1 MYILKHLLLPFF
13 LVALDIISICLSA
26 ALSLYL
32 HFDFAPAVE
41 YVDIMV
47 SGLPV
52 FIIIGCLSNYAYRL
66 YNRIW
71 KYAGVSEL
79 LAIVASCFTTV
90 ALSHVYINY
99 QGIEIFSSIY
109 IIAGSLLLIFVGGS
123 RLALRVAT
131 YINSLPRFRHKFDD
145 YNDLRNV
152 LIIGAGDAGAVIAR
166 ELQRYHTE
174 GRKVVGFID
183 DAPAKQNQEMFGV
196 KVLGGRF
203 SIKEN
208 VIANNVDEIIIA
220 LPSVKGEEV
229 RKIVDICKQTD
240 CKLKILPGIY
250 EIINGKASVSKLR
263 DVQIEDLLG
272 REPIHLDNT
281 AVKDYIADKV
291 VLVTG
296 GGGSI
301 GSEICRQVAKMGPK
315 KLLMMGKGENS
326 IYEIHQEML
335 NTHPELKVVPIIADV
350 RDCQRMEDIMAY
362 FHPQVI
368 FHAAA
373 HKHVPL
379 MEYQPIEAVKNNV
392 WGTKV
397 VAETA
402 DKFGVETFV
411 MISTDKAVNPTSV
424 MGCTKRVAEM
434 FVQSMNAISK
444 TRFVAVRFGN
454 VLGSR
459 GSVIPLFKKQIAKG
473 GPVTVTHPDMKRYF
487 MTIPEASQ
495 LVLQAG
501 AMAKGGEV
509 FVLDMGTPVKISDL
523 AKDLIRLSGLTPDV
537 DIKIKYTGLRPG
549 EKLFEELLSAEDGT
563 EQTDHEKIFIARIK
577 EIPKAQM
584 DVYVEEL
591 LSHTNEDA
599 VVETLKKVVPTY
611 TPNRKK

>member
-1 MYILKHLLLPFF
+1 MRRFLLPLF
-13 LVALDIISICLSA
+13 LLALDIISIGAA
-26 ALSLYL
+26 ALLSVYL
-32 HFDFAPAVE
+32 RFDFAPSAEYIDLAVTN
-41 YVDIMV
+41 
-47 SGLPV
+47 LPV
-52 FIIIGCLSNYAYRL
+52 SIGIGCLCIFSYRL

-71 KYAGVSEL
+71 KYAGASEL
-79 LAIVASCFTTV
+79 LAVMGSCFTTV
-90 ALSHVYINY
+90 ALWYVYYSFRGVYVNY
-99 QGIEIFSSIY
+99 SLY
-109 IIAGSLLLIFVGGS
+109 IISGIIMLILVGGV
-123 RLALRVAT
+123 RLSLRVYTMLSAM
-131 YINSLPRFRHKFDD
+131 PRFHNRFADHDS
-145 YNDLRNV
+145 LHNV

-166 ELQRYHTE
+166 EIQRYHND

-183 DAPAKQNQEMFGV
+183 DAPSKQNKEMFGV
-196 KVLGGRF
+196 RVLGDRYA
-203 SIKEN
+203 IKEAVLAHN
-208 VIANNVDEIIIA
+208 VEEIIIA
-220 LPSVKGEEV
+220 LPSVKGDEV
-229 RKIVDICKQTD
+229 RCIVDICRRTD
-240 CKLKILPGIY
+240 CKLQILPGIY
-250 EIINGKASVSKLR
+250 EILNGKASVSKLR
-263 DVQIEDLLG
+263 DVEIEDLLG
-272 REPIHLDNT
+272 REPIELDNT
-281 AVKDYIADKV
+281 AVKAYIADKI

-315 KLLMMGKGENS
+315 KLLIMGKGENS

-335 NTHPELKVVPIIADV
+335 NTHPELKVGPIIADV
-350 RDCQRMEDIMAY
+350 RDRQRMEDIMGY
-362 FHPQVI
+362 FHPQVV

-379 MEYQPIEAVKNNV
+379 MEWQPIEAVKNNV

-402 DKFGVETFV
+402 DKFKVETFV

-434 FVQSMNAISK
+434 FVQSMNAVSA

-509 FVLDMGTPVKISDL
+509 FVLDMGEPVKICDL
-523 AKDLIRLSGLTPDV
+523 AKDLIRLSGYSEQ
-537 DIKIKYTGLRPG
+537 DIEIKYTGLRPG

-563 EQTDHEKIFIARIK
+563 EKTDHKKIFTARIK
-577 EIPKAQM
+577 EVAKAQM
-584 DVYVEEL
+584 DQYVEEL
-591 LSHTNEDA
+591 LSHTNEDE
-599 VVETLKKVVPTY
+599 VVAALQKVVPTY
-611 TPNRKK
+611 TPNRIK

>member
-1 MYILKHLLLPFF
+1 MRYLLLPLF
-13 LVALDIISICLSA
+13 LLALDIISIVTA
-26 ALSLYL
+26 ALLSVYL
-32 HFDFAPAVE
+32 RFEFEPTAQ
-41 YVDIMV
+41 YVDLIV
-47 SGLPV
+47 ANLPV
-52 FIIIGCLSNYAYRL
+52 LVLIGCVCIYSYRL

-71 KYAGVSEL
+71 KYAGASEL
-79 LAIVASCFTTV
+79 LAVIGSCFTTV
-90 ALSHVYINY
+90 TLWYVYFDMRKIYINNSLF
-99 QGIEIFSSIY
+99 IISSI
-109 IIAGSLLLIFVGGS
+109 ILLLLIGSS
-123 RLALRVAT
+123 RLALRMYTLIAS
-131 YINSLPRFRHKFDD
+131 IPSLRKHFSNHD
-145 YNDLRNV
+145 NLRNV
-152 LIIGAGDAGAVIAR
+152 LVIGAGDAGAVIAR
-166 ELQRYHTE
+166 EIQRYHND

-183 DAPAKQNQEMFGV
+183 DDPAKQHQEMFGV
-196 KVLGGRF
+196 RVLGNRF
-203 SIKEN
+203 MIKEVVMAHN
-208 VIANNVDEIIIA
+208 IEEIIIA

-229 RKIVDICKQTD
+229 RKIVEICKRTD
-240 CKLKILPGIY
+240 CKLQILPGIY
-250 EIINGKASVSKLR
+250 EILNGKASISKLR

-272 REPIHLDNT
+272 REPIELDNT
-281 AVKDYIADKV
+281 AVKSYIADKI

-315 KLLMMGKGENS
+315 KLLIMGKGENS
-326 IYEIHQEML
+326 IYGIHQEML
-335 NTHPELKVVPIIADV
+335 NTDPELRVVPIIADV
-350 RDCQRMEDIMAY
+350 RDRQRVEDIMSY
-362 FHPQVI
+362 FHPQVV

-379 MEYQPIEAVKNNV
+379 MEWQPIEAVKNNV

-402 DKFGVETFV
+402 DKFNVETFV

-509 FVLDMGTPVKISDL
+509 FVLDMGQPVKICDL

-563 EQTDHEKIFIARIK
+563 ESTNHKKIFTARIK
-577 EIPKAQM
+577 EVPKAQM

-591 LSHTNEDA
+591 LSHTNEDE
-599 VVETLKKVVPTY
+599 VVAALQKVVPTY
-611 TPNRKK
+611 KPNRIKNR